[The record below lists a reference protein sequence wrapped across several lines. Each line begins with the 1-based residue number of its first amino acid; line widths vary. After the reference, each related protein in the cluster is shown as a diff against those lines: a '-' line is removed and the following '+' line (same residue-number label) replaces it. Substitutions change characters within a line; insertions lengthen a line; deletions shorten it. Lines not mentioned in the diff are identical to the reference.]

1 MARFSATA
9 TPDGVR
15 IEASERRL
23 LVRRPVPVVAWATL
37 PGAPG
42 AAGRLIAAAVED
54 GAARRD
60 GEGVLLPHAA
70 AVALPGSLADA
81 LGLPPL
87 AALSATLSYDGRVEE
102 PKGRIRIRWYDANLR
117 VVQATRTG
125 AFITIASEPSRLSE
139 PVFALAQA
147 VDGYNAT
154 VGASPEAR
162 IAAWGPV
169 QDALARATGREV
181 RADEYLS
188 SLTIYQAGAF
198 ALDVRETRNGPD
210 FVPVLM
216 SRAKARSTEDDA
228 PAAEEGEEPEGELRD
243 ALADALLPPEWQKR
257 FAEERFAAVGAR
269 EAYVLGR
276 NVYCVVSPELKAA
289 LEVVRRMRGADVAT
303 RRAFVRNPR
312 PALAEATGREDA
324 GGLFVETE
332 HYSERVLGL
341 GLWTRPALP
350 WLQAKA
356 GQWLPEGFLVALG
369 GRRFVVSEAELD
381 GAKTAVAAAR
391 AEGEAAVVVGGAA
404 YPIDEVEA
412 AIEKATRIDTPG
424 PAAEETADAP
434 DEVVP
439 DAPPEP
445 VGREGLIIADNL
457 EDVGYAVA
465 GPPRPALIDAALP
478 GPPLVATR
486 PKAHQREGFD
496 WLLAAWRAGL
506 PGVLLADDMGLGK
519 TFQALA
525 FLAWAREN
533 RRAGAARLAPRQR
546 GPVLVVAP
554 TALLQNWIAEAE
566 RHLAP
571 HALGERVD
579 AFGSGLRRIKRPK
592 DTGWTPETAIDL
604 DVLGTADWV
613 LTTYETLADNHRAF
627 ARIAWS
633 IAVFDEMQKIKDPRT
648 INTHAAKTMN
658 ADFVLGLTG
667 TPIENRLE
675 DLWCIMDRVAPG
687 LLGALREFSGRYS
700 EADPEA
706 LAALKTKLDASAPT
720 APAPMLRRMKED
732 HVEGLPPRTV
742 RAYETPMPDDQA
754 RAYLEVVRAA
764 RAGGRD
770 RGAMLKAIHA
780 LRGVSLHPHGADGLD
795 PYDPAS
801 ARSWAERSARLS
813 RVLAVLREIEGR
825 GEKAIVFVEDRA
837 VQKAFAAGAAT
848 LFGLAA
854 EPAIVNGETPGAKRL
869 AIVDRFQAGSPG
881 FDLLVLS
888 PKAAGVGLTI
898 TAANHVLH
906 LSRWWNP
913 AVEDQC
919 NDRCYRIGQ
928 DKPVTVHLPLAIH
941 PELCE
946 ASFDVTLDR
955 LLARKRALSRGM
967 LAPPVAEGD
976 VDALF
981 GGSVDAS

>member
-1 MARFSATA
+1 MARFVA
-9 TPDGVR
+9 TPTPEGVR

-23 LVRRPVPVVAWATL
+23 LARRPVPVDAWPGL

-42 AAGRLIAAAVED
+42 AAGRLIAAALED

-60 GEGVLLPHAA
+60 ADRVVLAHAA

-87 AALSATLSYDGRVEE
+87 AALSATLSFDGRVEE

-125 AFITIASEPSRLSE
+125 GFITLASEPSRLSE
-139 PVFALAQA
+139 PVFALAEA
-147 VDGYNAT
+147 VEGYNGT

-162 IAAWGPV
+162 IAAWAPV
-169 QDALARATGREV
+169 QEALARATGREV
-181 RADEYLS
+181 RADEYLA

-216 SRAKARSTEDDA
+216 SRTKAPSTEDDA
-228 PAAEEGEEPEGELRD
+228 PAAEAGEEPAGELRD
-243 ALADALLPPEWQKR
+243 ALADALLPPELQKR
-257 FAEERFAAVGAR
+257 FAEERFAAAGAR
-269 EAYVLGR
+269 DAYVLGR

-289 LEVVRRMRGADVAT
+289 LDVVRRMRGADVAT

-312 PALAEATGREDA
+312 PVLAEGTGREDA

-350 WLQAKA
+350 WLQEKA

-369 GRRFVVSEAELD
+369 GRRFVVSDAELD
-381 GAKTAVAAAR
+381 GARTAVAAAR
-391 AEGEAAVVVGGAA
+391 AEGEAAVVVSGSA

-412 AIEKATRIDTPG
+412 AIEEATRIDAPE
-424 PAAEETADAP
+424 PAAERSEDGRET
-434 DEVVP
+434 
-439 DAPPEP
+439 PPEP
-445 VGREGLIIADNL
+445 APVAAGKEGLIIADNL
-457 EDVGYAVA
+457 EDVGYSVI
-465 GPPRPALIDAALP
+465 GPPRPAVIEASLP
-478 GPPLVATR
+478 GPPLVETR

-496 WLLAAWRAGL
+496 WLLAAWRAGR

-566 RHLAP
+566 RHLGP
-571 HALGERVD
+571 HALGERVN

-592 DTGWTPETAIDL
+592 DAGWTPETAIDL
-604 DVLGTADWV
+604 DVLAAADWV

-627 ARIAWS
+627 ARIGWS

-648 INTHAAKTMN
+648 INTHAAKAMN

-687 LLGALREFSGRYS
+687 LLGALKEFSQAYS
-700 EADPEA
+700 EADPQA
-706 LAALKTKLDASAPT
+706 LAALKTKLDASALSS
-720 APAPMLRRMKED
+720 PAPMLRRMKED
-732 HVEGLPPRTV
+732 HVEGLPRRTV
-742 RAYETPMPDDQA
+742 RPYETPMPDDQA

-801 ARSWAERSARLS
+801 ARAWAARSARLS
-813 RVLAVLREIEGR
+813 RALAVLREIEGLD
-825 GEKAIVFVEDRA
+825 EKAIVFVEDRA
-837 VQKAFAAGAAT
+837 VQKAFAAAAAT

-854 EPAIVNGETPGAKRL
+854 EPAIINGETPGPKRL
-869 AIVDRFQAGSPG
+869 AIVDRFQAGAPG

-941 PELCE
+941 PALGE

-981 GGSVDAS
+981 GGSVDAP